1 MLPRNSSNWDD
12 SIVETNK
19 VWLTGYW
26 IPQRKKHATEVIYI
40 RRPSP
45 SMYVLNTY
53 SYSSHIRSSDFPQQA
68 KIVRC
73 YVENS
78 SYISS
83 RIFDNVIAKWTFCVQ
98 QFFSTKNY
106 LQSSHYHVK
115 TKSAAI
121 FFFLLLL
128 SFSSLFLFLL
138 SFSFFTVILE
148 LLGLK
153 KPAFWRPFSQMTANF
168 VGLDFKKSATYIWFL
183 IRSFLHP
190 SLPLHY

>member
-1 MLPRNSSNWDD
+1 MS
-12 SIVETNK
+12 V
-19 VWLTGYW
+19 
-26 IPQRKKHATEVIYI
+26 
-40 RRPSP
+40 
-45 SMYVLNTY
+45 VLKTY

-153 KPAFWRPFSQMTANF
+153 KPAF
-168 VGLDFKKSATYIWFL
+168 
-183 IRSFLHP
+183 
-190 SLPLHY
+190 